1 MAKLHHA
8 HAGLLLIRNKR
19 QIMIP
24 LIKDLTTIGRKLAD
38 IILDDPKVSSTHTEI
53 RRDKAKY
60 FVSDLKSTN
69 GTFLNRKQIE
79 REELVD
85 QDVIEV
91 GSSTLCFFADLR
103 EFHGNAEETTAGAR
117 PREDSVSQKPGDS
130 LTTSKTMAQLVVT
143 LEIVRGP
150 NEGKKF
156 KFKKPHI
163 TIGRN
168 EADLVLMD
176 LDISRHHCLIE
187 VLGPQSVYLRDLGST
202 NGTQYLGNRIQ
213 SEKVPSGSEFSLGN
227 STLRITYEVGAA

>member
-24 LIKDLTTIGRKLAD
+24 LTKEVTTIGRKLAD

-53 RRDKAKY
+53 RREGSKY
-60 FVSDLKSTN
+60 FISDLKSTN
-69 GTFLNRKQIE
+69 GTFLNRKQVQHQ
-79 REELVD
+79 ELID

-91 GSSTLCFFADLR
+91 GSSTLCYFADLR
-103 EFHGNAEETTAGAR
+103 EFHGNAEETTAGLR
-117 PREDSVSQKPGDS
+117 RKEDSVSQRPGDS
-130 LTTSKTMAQLVVT
+130 LTTTKTMAQLVVT

-150 NEGKKF
+150 NEGKKY

-176 LDISRHHCLIE
+176 LDISRTHCLIE
-187 VLGPQSVYLRDLGST
+187 VLGPQSVFLRDMGST
-202 NGTQYLGNRIQ
+202 NGTILSGNKIQ
-213 SEKVPSGSEFSLGN
+213 SEKIPSGSEFSLGN
-227 STLRITYEVGAA
+227 STLRITYAVGES